1 VTIGYTALNS
11 FDYGQQVIQ
20 SLSSRVSQNQGF
32 SFRFHLPDP
41 WYDLHNPDQTATP
54 MTVRFRTRRSDFPP
68 NIERLR
74 IQHVA
79 LYFARSKDATFE
91 MPAVLRFK
99 DDESNGFVGGAA
111 KTKDGLA
118 NKVKKHYAD
127 VGKLNLLVYANFQA
141 YPLQHDSVLTAALPT
156 YKRSPLSGWLQ
167 VRSAGQFIPQT
178 TSVALTDGV
187 RFLRL
192 PNTTRTVRAN

>member
-141 YPLQHDSVLTAALPT
+141 YLLQHDSVLTAALPH
-156 YKRSPLSGWLQ
+156 
-167 VRSAGQFIPQT
+167 VQT
-178 TSVALTDGV
+178 FASVWVVASTFCGSIHTANDLGRTDGWGEI
-187 RFLRL
+187 FTLAEYDED
-192 PNTTRTVRAN
+192 RAG

>member
-1 VTIGYTALNS
+1 VTIDYTALNS

-118 NKVKKHYAD
+118 NTRL
-127 VGKLNLLVYANFQA
+127 GN
-141 YPLQHDSVLTAALPT
+141 AAAWTPIIGHI
-156 YKRSPLSGWLQ
+156 PIGEWELS
-167 VRSAGQFIPQT
+167 
-178 TSVALTDGV
+178 
-187 RFLRL
+187 L
-192 PNTTRTVRAN
+192 PNTVQIRNRFKRKEFDDILLSLTISGESAPWPP